1 MLHGTTNDRELIGA
15 ERVRNRQSL
24 LIEDRRHI
32 RGLALAALVGVVL
45 ALSGCPTAS
54 ADAPDRGAESSSA
67 PVQIVIQRPG
77 LYPEGIEWDAKRQ
90 RFLVSSAADGS
101 VIAVRDDGTM
111 NTIDSGDGLTS
122 TLGTVIDERRD
133 RLLVT
138 VADFA
143 AVDDPNR
150 PGEAK
155 LAIYDLASGRRA
167 HLVDLGGLRPGER
180 HLANDV
186 TVDPAGNAYVTDS
199 FAPVIYK
206 VTPDGQPSVVA
217 TDPRFASPQGLGLN
231 GIEYDPDGFLL
242 AAVAGADKLFRIP
255 LDEPDHP
262 TEVRL
267 SEPISIDGITRL
279 PDGNIVVAAPF
290 APAVMSLSS
299 QDGWQS
305 AGVVRSVPVAATD
318 STTNTAIRDGAV
330 YAINAHFAQMHGP
343 VPVQTFEIVRVSP

>member
-1 MLHGTTNDRELIGA
+1 MAALIG
-15 ERVRNRQSL
+15 VVF
-24 LIEDRRHI
+24 
-32 RGLALAALVGVVL
+32 ALT
-45 ALSGCPTAS
+45 GC
-54 ADAPDRGAESSSA
+54 GSA
-67 PVQIVIQRPG
+67 PADTPDGGTESTAAPEQIVIQRPG
-77 LYPEGIEWDAKRQ
+77 LYPEGIEWDVKRQ

-101 VIAVRDDGTM
+101 VTAVHDDGTV

-122 TLGTVIDERRD
+122 TLGTVIDEQRD

-155 LAIYDLASGRRA
+155 LAIYDLASGRRT
-167 HLVDLGGLRPGER
+167 HLADLGGLRPGER

-199 FAPVIYK
+199 FTPVIYK
-206 VTPDGQPSVVA
+206 VTLDGQPSVVA
-217 TDPRFASPQGLGLN
+217 ADPRFGSPKGLGLN
-231 GIEYDPDGFLL
+231 GIEYDPRGYLL
-242 AAVAGADKLFRIP
+242 AAVAGTEKLFRIP
-255 LDEPDHP
+255 LDEPANL

-267 SEPISIDGITRL
+267 SEPISIDGITRRS
-279 PDGNIVVAAPF
+279 DGNIVVAAPF
-290 APAVMSLSS
+290 APAVISLSS
-299 QDGWQS
+299 QDDWQS
-305 AGVVRSVPVAATD
+305 ARVVGNAPVAATD

-343 VPVQTFEIVRVSP
+343 KPVQAFEIFRVRT